1 MIPLVIDR
9 RQQELMRTLWMHGR
23 LSRWELH
30 EQTGLSPNGV
40 GTLAD
45 ALLKAGMIRECPPEP
60 AKMGRPR
67 VPLEIDPT
75 TQQMLGLAVVPG
87 RAEIACLG
95 LTGVVQESDA
105 AREVSGPAGLIE
117 GAAALLASHIGPR
130 TLGVGITSTG
140 FLDPVQHTIL
150 FSSAL
155 PGRGVE
161 SLTPIFDAVGERPA
175 VLGNDM
181 HALAARWLLTHRAEQ
196 RQDVLLVWFTDGRLG
211 SALLIDGRP
220 NRGCATG
227 GNELG
232 HTRFLVE
239 TDRCFCGQ
247 TGCLER
253 IVSTPF
259 LRRLDAQHRTRERG
273 SLAKRVIDYQ
283 PEDGDASLE
292 QLLVY
297 LTHALSQ
304 RRQFHPAA
312 PTGVGQ
318 PADAAH
324 LLRRRHFESHA
335 APGAAGTRG
344 AGDDRLVGSS
354 LHWLGRERGL
364 AGLGGASLRRLAR
377 RHAQPGARRVER
389 ERQHAERF
397 TRNESV
403 LFVILIL
410 R

>member
-1 MIPLVIDR
+1 
-9 RQQELMRTLWMHGR
+9 MRTLWIHGR

-45 ALLKAGMIRECPPEP
+45 ALLRAGMIRECPPEP

-67 VPLEIDPT
+67 VPLEIDPS

-87 RAEIACLG
+87 RAEIARLG

-105 AREVSGPAGLIE
+105 ASEVSGPAGLID
-117 GAAALLASHIGPR
+117 GAAALLASHLTPR

-140 FLDPVQHTIL
+140 FLDPVEHTIL

-161 SLTPIFDAVGERPA
+161 SLTPIFDAVGDRPA

-227 GNELG
+227 ANELG

-239 TDRCFCGQ
+239 TEQCFCGQ
-247 TGCLER
+247 KGCVER

-259 LRRLDAQHRTRERG
+259 LQRWDAQNHAKARG
-273 SLAKRVIDYQ
+273 TLAERVIDYQ
-283 PEDGDASLE
+283 PDDGDGALE

-297 LTHALSQ
+297 LTHALSNAVNFIRPHRLVLVSPMMRHTAFAAAISNRT
-304 RRQFHPAA
+304 RRLVLPELAGRVMIDWWDQAS
-312 PTGVGQ
+312 TGSAENAGWL
-318 PADAAH
+318 ALAE
-324 LLRRRHFESHA
+324 LLYGGWH
-335 APGAAGTRG
+335 AGTPSPER
-344 AGDDRLVGSS
+344 VG
-354 LHWLGRERGL
+354 
-364 AGLGGASLRRLAR
+364 
-377 RHAQPGARRVER
+377 
-389 ERQHAERF
+389 
-397 TRNESV
+397 
-403 LFVILIL
+403 
-410 R
+410 